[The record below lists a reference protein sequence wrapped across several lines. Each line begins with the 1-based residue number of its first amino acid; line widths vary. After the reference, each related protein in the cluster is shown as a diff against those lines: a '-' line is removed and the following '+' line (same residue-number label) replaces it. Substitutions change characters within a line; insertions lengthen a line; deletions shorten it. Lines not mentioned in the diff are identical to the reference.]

1 MTEEIVICPACG
13 GRFDALKSDHR
24 HDYCSVSCAGRA
36 RNYKRRHGTLEGLP
50 IKITVG
56 SAKWRELNDPRRHLA
71 ARDAAYEALGVPVT
85 VVERGDVR
93 VETRGNR
100 VCASSVGIRHQY
112 VTDKGV
118 TYLA

>member
-1 MTEEIVICPACG
+1 MPIDSPTAI
-13 GRFDALKSDHR
+13 
-24 HDYCSVSCAGRA
+24 RA
-36 RNYKRRHGTLEGLP
+36 DMKRKVWAAEKKRRQLERCRETA
-50 IKITVG
+50 KI
-56 SAKWRELNDPRRHLA
+56 
-71 ARDAAYEALGVPVT
+71 T